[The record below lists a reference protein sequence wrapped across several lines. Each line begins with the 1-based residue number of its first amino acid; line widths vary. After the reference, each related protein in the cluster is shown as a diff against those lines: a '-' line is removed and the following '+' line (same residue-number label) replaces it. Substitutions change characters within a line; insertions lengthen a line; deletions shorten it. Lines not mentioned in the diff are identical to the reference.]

1 MAENRHL
8 VGDQPTC
15 LHCTPSRFVCQ
26 GQANRVV
33 FLFAI
38 FFPLIFLLC
47 IAALFGCDRTE
58 VTLPEGATT
67 IEGTYIS
74 DEMPVGYYFSKD
86 GFGQQY
92 IGNEVYQIR
101 YYIFDGK
108 IHIENYS
115 IDGGL
120 VADFP
125 VEVCDGCII
134 ISNIRYSLQENSE
147 ASAINTSK

>member
-1 MAENRHL
+1 M
-8 VGDQPTC
+8 
-15 LHCTPSRFVCQ
+15 
-26 GQANRVV
+26 
-33 FLFAI
+33 
-38 FFPLIFLLC
+38 LC

-125 VEVCDGCII
+125 VKVCDGCII

>member
-1 MAENRHL
+1 MKK
-8 VGDQPTC
+8 T
-15 LHCTPSRFVCQ
+15 
-26 GQANRVV
+26 
-33 FLFAI
+33 AI
-38 FFPLIFLLC
+38 LFPLLFLLC
-47 IAALFGCDRTE
+47 IASLFACDSAD

-74 DEMPVGYYFSKD
+74 DELPVGYYFSKD

-92 IGNEVYQIR
+92 IGSEVYQIR
-101 YYIFDGK
+101 YYILDGK
-108 IHIENYS
+108 IHIENFS

-125 VEVCDGCII
+125 VVVYDDCIK

-147 ASAINTSK
+147 ASVVNTSK